1 MLFVADMDV
10 GVTLEFFMVRL
21 RIRSRGS
28 MEDDCM
34 YSSRKL
40 YTLGR
45 KHPFFSLLKGK
56 VQTDLPN

>member
-10 GVTLEFFMVRL
+10 GVTLELFMVRL
-21 RIRSRGS
+21 RIGSPGS

-45 KHPFFSLLKGK
+45 KHPFFSLLKR
-56 VQTDLPN
+56 